1 MCSTKWATF
10 CRPKKRSS
18 SKLLSA
24 ALADLHTLQELGH
37 NHCRRALGLVHSNAR
52 LPASARP
59 SRLRQ
64 PHLLLRAALLC
75 LQRPFPTLTL
85 YLKLL
90 PKPQTRCFL
99 GVSPTPS
106 ACTHVCRPFPPAGSE
121 EGCQCVLSKAHPPTC
136 ALGPS
141 PCQRDSLDTAT
152 RKLL

>member
-37 NHCRRALGLVHSNAR
+37 NHCRRALVWSMIMPGCQPQPSLNGSGSPICFSELLSFACKGHS
-52 LPASARP
+52 
-59 SRLRQ
+59 
-64 PHLLLRAALLC
+64 ALL
-75 LQRPFPTLTL
+75 TLS
-85 YLKLL
+85 LKLL

-141 PCQRDSLDTAT
+141 PCQRDSLDIAT